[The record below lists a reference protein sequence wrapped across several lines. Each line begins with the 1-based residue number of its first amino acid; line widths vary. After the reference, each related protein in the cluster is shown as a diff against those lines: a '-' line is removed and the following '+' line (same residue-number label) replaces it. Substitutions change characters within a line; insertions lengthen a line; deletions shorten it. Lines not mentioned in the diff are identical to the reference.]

1 MEVTLKQLVG
11 RYRGPGGGILEK
23 LWDVD
28 QVFADGHLVGV
39 VFHRDHAAFQPRAGI
54 DPTTAD
60 VIAAQIDE
68 IREREGRF
76 APANSPA
83 IRVPP
88 NPVEELQQMVAD
100 VTENDDSEQEG
111 VGDDWT
117 E

>member
-1 MEVTLKQLVG
+1 MG

-39 VFHRDHAAFQPRAGI
+39 VSRRDRAAFQPRAGI

-60 VIAAQIDE
+60 TIAAKI
-68 IREREGRF
+68 
-76 APANSPA
+76 
-83 IRVPP
+83 
-88 NPVEELQQMVAD
+88 EELQQMVD
-100 VTENDDSEQEG
+100 EVTGTDGSEQED

>member
-39 VFHRDHAAFQPRAGI
+39 VSRRDRAAFQPRAGI

-60 VIAAQIDE
+60 TIAAKIDE

-88 NPVEELQQMVAD
+88 NPVEELQQMVDD
-100 VTENDDSEQEG
+100 VTGTDGSEQED